1 MNRNIHKT
9 NKNKTKF
16 LYTELILVFLKIRF
30 GNLIK
35 VTKLW

>member
-1 MNRNIHKT
+1 MDRNIHKT

-16 LYTELILVFLKIRF
+16 SCNELILVFLKIRF
-30 GNLIK
+30 GNLMK

>member
-1 MNRNIHKT
+1 MDRKIKT

-16 LYTELILVFLKIRF
+16 LCTELILVFLKIRF
-30 GNLIK
+30 GNLMK